1 MITKYLV
8 RGASVAVLGLG
19 LFVAGGCS
27 TDITGQS
34 VRANPSPEM
43 ESIAYTH
50 EQRQNNLMRVNDT
63 NWRQLVDDWDRLW
76 LMDQP
81 LHLNNI
87 PIP

>member
-1 MITKYLV
+1 MITKSFV
-8 RGASVAVLGLG
+8 RGASLTVLGLG
-19 LFVAGGCS
+19 LFAAAGCS
-27 TDITGQS
+27 NDITAQS

-63 NWRQLVDDWDRLW
+63 NWRQLVDDWDRFW